1 MDRLRPRPPLL
12 LRRSTLASHDR
23 SGSLR
28 RYLLGRLAFAPVFL
42 FLLLTLLFILLRV
55 MPGDPVSAALGDRIS
70 EAQLEA
76 RREAAGLNDPI
87 VVQYGRYLAGVV
99 TGNLGTP
106 VTDPRTVTQIVF
118 DLFPATF
125 ELTMFAMLVAVM
137 VGVVVGAF
145 GARHRDTPLDA
156 GGRLFGILIYAAPVF
171 WLGIL
176 AQLLFAN
183 RWRLL
188 PSGNRISA
196 RISFDDPT
204 GFYLLDAVLT
214 RDMTFFV
221 DALEHL
227 VLPGMTLGLVIS
239 GVFIRMVRVNML
251 QTLRADYVEAAHARG
266 VADRRVLFRHAF
278 RNALVPV
285 VTIMGLQ
292 FALLLGG
299 AILTETTFSWPGLG
313 QGLVEFINTRD
324 YAAVQGIVTFFA
336 LLVVVVSVL
345 IDLVNGVIDPRVRY

>member
-1 MDRLRPRPPLL
+1 M
-12 LRRSTLASHDR
+12 SASPR

-28 RYLLGRLAFAPVFL
+28 GYILGRLAFAPIFL

-55 MPGDPVSAALGDRIS
+55 MPGDPVAAALGDRIS
-70 EAQLEA
+70 QAQLET
-76 RREAAGLNDPI
+76 RRESAGLNDPI
-87 VVQYGRYLAGVV
+87 IVQYGRYMTGVV
-99 TGNLGTP
+99 TGDLGTP
-106 VTDPRTVTQIVF
+106 VTDPRPVTQIVF

-125 ELTMFAMLVAVM
+125 ELTMFAMVVAV
-137 VGVVVGAF
+137 VLGIIIGAI
-145 GARHRDTPLDA
+145 GARYRDGPVDV
-156 GGRLFGILIYAAPVF
+156 GGRLFGVLIYAAPVF

-188 PSGNRISA
+188 PSGNRIGA

-204 GFYLLDAVLT
+204 GFYLIDGIIT
-214 RDMTFFV
+214 RNWEFWI
-221 DALEHL
+221 DALQHL
-227 VLPGMTLGLVIS
+227 ILPGMTLGLVIS

-251 QTLRADYVEAAHARG
+251 QTLRADYVEAAQARG
-266 VADRRVLFRHAF
+266 VHNMRVVFAHAF
-278 RNALVPV
+278 KNALVPV

-313 QGLVEFINTRD
+313 QALVEFINNRD

-336 LLVVVVSVL
+336 VMVVFISVMIDVINGLL
-345 IDLVNGVIDPRVRY
+345 DPRVRY